1 MRDIWQI
8 ILSIKQEQVAMVK
21 GQRLLKIW
29 NVILDIWKLDR
40 ILDEKVKET
49 F

>member
-21 GQRLLKIW
+21 GQRHLKIW